1 MADESQAKELDLEMY
16 TWRTSAALRDD
27 TDLLSR
33 YRDLVNARAELI
45 LYAKETGRD
54 PEFIGV
60 LLSFAKEH
68 SDLIALGREGML

>member
-1 MADESQAKELDLEMY
+1 MADESQAQELDLEMY

-68 SDLIALGREGML
+68 SDLIALGREEML